1 MFVLFACNMFRQLLV
16 FIKFH
21 VCFSVICDTCFFV
34 NSVKTFNV
42 FLEDVS

>member
-1 MFVLFACNMFRQLLV
+1 MFILFACNMFRHLLV
-16 FIKFH
+16 FNKFH

-34 NSVKTFNV
+34 ISVETFNV